1 MLGCQS
7 ENGQKPS
14 NRIPKDK
21 MVSILADIHT
31 IEALIETKVVYPDT
45 ALMIFN
51 QEQQE
56 IFEKYDV
63 TQQQFKDSYN
73 YYLKNLAEMDALYET
88 VVDTL
93 SMRETKAQIK
103 SGSNPEQAQQ

>member
-1 MLGCQS
+1 
-7 ENGQKPS
+7 
-14 NRIPKDK
+14 